1 MAQKSFRSWLLI
13 LAVVGASLDQ
23 VTKYSVFHWLQ
34 QDSHLH
40 RDDVSRTAFGSAD
53 VIPNAFKLY
62 CQYSTDTS
70 DGAFQ
75 PQVNQGALFGFLNE
89 HKGAANSIFALVSV
103 AAGVAIVVWSYRRS
117 SPGDWLL
124 STALGLILA
133 GTIGNLYDRIIFHG
147 VRDFLY
153 WYYYVN
159 WPVFNVADCCLVC
172 GAFLLLAQAFFA
184 KPVTNNQ
191 AAIVPATVEPNLAP
205 EMARIN

>member
-13 LAVVGASLDQ
+13 LAVLGASLDQ
-23 VTKYSVFHWLQ
+23 VSKYGVFHWLQ
-34 QDSHLH
+34 QDGHYDSGKN
-40 RDDVSRTAFGSAD
+40 VGSTD
-53 VIPNAFKLY
+53 VIPHAFKLY
-62 CQYSTDTS
+62 AQYSDDAPV
-70 DGAFQ
+70 DGRQ

-89 HKGAANSIFALVSV
+89 HKGVANFVFALVSV
-103 AAGVAIVVWSYRRS
+103 VAGVAIVIWSYRRT

-133 GTIGNLYDRIIFHG
+133 GTIGNLYDRIVFHG

-153 WYYYVN
+153 WYYKVN

-184 KPVTNNQ
+184 Q
-191 AAIVPATVEPNLAP
+191 PATEKKTLIMPAAAESLPNP
-205 EMARIN
+205 EVARIN

>member
-13 LAVVGASLDQ
+13 LAVLGASLDQ
-23 VTKYSVFHWLQ
+23 VTKYTVFHWLQ
-34 QDSHLH
+34 SDNHLR
-40 RDDVSRTAFGSAD
+40 RDDANNTAAGSVD
-53 VIPNAFKLY
+53 VISNAFRLY
-62 CQYSTDTS
+62 AQYSIDT
-70 DGAFQ
+70 DGALQ

-103 AAGVAIVVWSYRRS
+103 VAAVAIVIWSYRRT

-133 GTIGNLYDRIIFHG
+133 GTIGNLYDRIFFHG

-153 WYYYVN
+153 WFYGVN

-172 GAFLLLAQAFFA
+172 GAVLLLAQAFFA
-184 KPVTNNQ
+184 KPVTKNQ
-191 AAIVPATVEPNLAP
+191 TVIVPALTEPVPAP